1 MTTKREKEL
10 QLNINYR
17 ELVERIDSLQCS
29 LAYLIEDAD
38 RLGIKFDRVKQV
50 FKDYVKPKVN

>member
-1 MTTKREKEL
+1 MSKDKEI

-17 ELVERIDSLQCS
+17 ELVDRIDSLQCS

-38 RLGIKFDRVKQV
+38 RLGIKFDRVKKV
-50 FKDYVKPKVN
+50 FDETVKPKR

>member
-1 MTTKREKEL
+1 MRTKKEQEL

-17 ELVERIDSLQCS
+17 ELVERIESLQCS
-29 LAYLIEDAD
+29 LAYLMEDAD

-50 FKDYVKPKVN
+50 FLSLIHI

>member
-1 MTTKREKEL
+1 MRTKKEQEL

-17 ELVERIDSLQCS
+17 ELVERIESLQCS
-29 LAYLIEDAD
+29 LAYLMEDAD

-50 FKDYVKPKVN
+50 FKDYVKPKVD

>member
-29 LAYLIEDAD
+29 LGYLIEDAD

-50 FKDYVKPKVN
+50 FKDYVKPKVD

>member
-50 FKDYVKPKVN
+50 FKDYVKPKVD